1 MAVVRPADPHRF
13 AQCRAMGHEWR
24 HKGTVGADGHAPLK
38 FYGAAGLV
46 SVCTDCKTRRVKWM
60 TRSGEV
66 ITRYEHPDGYSLHG
80 DDKLTTKQW
89 RSSFVTTLFNAIPTQ
104 PQQLETA

>member
-1 MAVVRPADPHRF
+1 MAVIRPADPHRF

-24 HKGTVGADGHAPLK
+24 HKGTAGPDASAPLK
-38 FYGAAGLV
+38 MYGAAGLV
-46 SVCTDCKTRRVKWM
+46 SVCADCKTRRTKWI

-80 DDKLTTKQW
+80 DDRLSTKQW
-89 RSSFVTTLFNAIPTQ
+89 RSSFVTTLFNATQ
-104 PQQLETA
+104 PQKETA